1 VHHENAYLTILRR
14 PSAKTIRCNI
24 LQPVKADDRIFQIG
38 PAKMTS
44 SSLSQF
50 IKQDLLTKSTFGG
63 NVILRRL
70 MHDEKADFPILRRSS
85 GKIISVIF
93 VQWQKAYSSI
103 SVTDVGIVKEDTLLH
118 PKNVSAPIFFSFGER
133 TNEGMHLQLKKTLSG
148 NSLTFLGITIGVS
161 KL

>member
-1 VHHENAYLTILRR
+1 
-14 PSAKTIRCNI
+14 
-24 LQPVKADDRIFQIG
+24 
-38 PAKMTS
+38 
-44 SSLSQF
+44 
-50 IKQDLLTKSTFGG
+50 
-63 NVILRRL
+63 

-93 VQWQKAYSSI
+93 VQWQNAYSSI
-103 SVTDVGIVKEDTLLH
+103 SVTDGGILKEDTLLH

-133 TNEGMHLQLKKTLSG
+133 TNEGMHLQLKNTLSG